1 MKPTRLLILFSLGV
15 LAMVAILSFGFMFIY
30 ERTAERHM
38 MTYGQM
44 ALDSEAL
51 YVNAISG
58 STKDLLDS
66 VSLDADISRL
76 LNYENVSASDLLT
89 GLRRLSHYE
98 SSNYFIDSIYIFN
111 RRNDMI
117 YVSSPHMPEA
127 VYPTK
132 DFPDFGAKD
141 IFMDYSGINNL
152 DPIFRIF
159 NPFFPSID
167 EIPYLSF
174 IRYNTL
180 VGQNESN
187 VIMVNIRQ
195 DMLSKLIDSN
205 EVDGELLLLLDNS
218 KSVHAI
224 AGNKAMATDSLL
236 ETVLKRMERSPE
248 NFSLRSEGKRYIVCQ
263 TEVLNGRA
271 KLAMVADEDVIDSI
285 TKTKGYGNAIV
296 LLALLFGAS
305 LLVTAFIFRFIWKNI
320 KAQHEAIEANKRKEA
335 ETAIA
340 NRRSIILS
348 ALHSG
353 TSLEAP
359 GILQENTVEIIVA
372 IFAIDNYPK
381 LVDNMERIA
390 DRNTFKE
397 RLCSFISSCID
408 VNLNPLSTYE
418 DDERCVLII
427 QNPIELPDM
436 EKMKDEILSAFGI
449 TVSVFVSDPC
459 TLDSASS
466 TYEYLSKSLSYR
478 SLLGP
483 GVTVTRSMVEEQEMT
498 PYSIPDSLRRKM
510 AEEILKLNTPGAMV
524 HLREILDGI
533 SGGSYRSAQASL
545 VNLSSALEDAISK
558 LQRNNG
564 IEESSLSDA
573 LLYKFLKMEYIA
585 EIYGYIENIL
595 HQTELA
601 VEQNRNSRQSELVN
615 EIVRIV
621 KESCGNRNFSIDT
634 VSERLGMTSAYLG
647 KVFKKTTGET
657 FSRFVL
663 NERMSKACILLSETD
678 EPIDS
683 VIYSVGF
690 GDTPYFYKLFKQV
703 NGCTPARYRETYRR
717 KG

>member
-15 LAMVAILSFGFMFIY
+15 LTMVAILSLGFILIY
-30 ERTAERHM
+30 GRTAERHM

-111 RRNDMI
+111 RKNGMI

-127 VYPTK
+127 VYPIK
-132 DFPDFGAKD
+132 DFPDFTAKE
-141 IFMDYSGINNL
+141 IFLDYSGINNL

-180 VGQNESN
+180 VDQNESN

-195 DMLSKLIDSN
+195 DMLAKLIDSN
-205 EVDGELLLLLDNS
+205 ETDGEFLLLMDNS
-218 KSVHAI
+218 ESVHTI
-224 AGNKAMATDSLL
+224 AGNKEMATDSLL
-236 ETVLKRMERSPE
+236 ETVLRRMERSQE

-263 TEVLNGRA
+263 TEVLNGKA
-271 KLAMVADEDVIDSI
+271 KLAMIADEDVIDSI

-296 LLALLFGAS
+296 LLALLFGFS
-305 LLVTAFIFRFIWKNI
+305 LLVSGFLFRFIWKNI
-320 KAQHEAIEANKRKEA
+320 KSQHDAIEENRRKEA
-335 ETAIA
+335 EAAIA
-340 NRRSIILS
+340 NRRNIILS
-348 ALHSG
+348 CLHSG
-353 TSLEAP
+353 TSFEAS
-359 GILQENTVEIIVA
+359 GIIEENTAEIVVA

-381 LVDNMERIA
+381 LVDGMERIA

-397 RLCSFISSCID
+397 RLCTFISSRID
-408 VNLNPLSTYE
+408 DDLHPLSTYE
-418 DDERCVLII
+418 DDERCLLIL
-427 QNPIELPDM
+427 QNPTDLPDM
-436 EKMKDEILSAFGI
+436 EKLKEEIMAAFAI
-449 TVSVFVSDPC
+449 SVSVFVSDPC
-459 TLDSASS
+459 PFDLASS
-466 TYEYLSKSLSYR
+466 AYGYMSESISYR
-478 SLLGP
+478 FLLGP
-483 GVTVTRSMVEEQEMT
+483 GITVTRSMVEEQEMT
-498 PYSIPDSLRRKM
+498 PYSIPETSLRKM
-510 AEEILKLNTPGAMV
+510 VDDILKLNIPGALV

-533 SGGSYRSAQASL
+533 SGGSYRSAQTSL
-545 VNLSSALEDAISK
+545 VNLSTSLEDAICK

-573 LLYKFLKMEYIA
+573 LLYRFLKMEYIA
-585 EIYGYIENIL
+585 EIYSYMEAIL

-601 VEQNRNSRQSELVN
+601 VEQNKNSRQSDLVN
-615 EIVRIV
+615 VIIRIT
-621 KESCGNRNFSIDT
+621 KENCENRTFSIDT
-634 VSERLGMTSAYLG
+634 VAEKLGMTSAYLG
-647 KVFKKTTGET
+647 KVFKRTTGET

-663 NERMSKACILLSETD
+663 NERMTVACKLLAETD

-683 VIYSVGF
+683 IIYSVGF
-690 GDTPYFYKLFKQV
+690 GDTPYFYKLFKQL
-703 NGCTPARYRETYRR
+703 NGCTPAKYRETHHIR
-717 KG
+717 